1 MLSFTNLRDKELQ
14 TLKNLGL
21 PIKFFVLNNG
31 GYGSIVNMQKARFD
45 SHFVASNAESG
56 LHLPDL
62 SKLVPAYGLEYRKL
76 ASVEALP
83 EELAA
88 VLELPGTVVVEV
100 MTDPDAV
107 CAPRLS
113 SKMLPDGRM
122 VSLPMENLAPFL
134 PEAELDQLLNWS

>member
-1 MLSFTNLRDKELQ
+1 MQHNIQELQ
-14 TLKNLGL
+14 TLKNLDL

-31 GYGSIVNMQKARFD
+31 GYMSIVNMQKARFN
-45 SHFVASNAESG
+45 SHFVASNAASG

-62 SKLVPAYGLEYRKL
+62 SKVVPAYGLEYRKL
-76 ASVEALP
+76 ASAEKLR
-83 EELAA
+83 EGLGQ
-88 VLELPGTVVVEV
+88 VLKIPGTVVVEV

-134 PEAELDQLLNWS
+134 PEAELEALLHWS